1 MSSLLKELKKRRLE
15 LKFKQSDMM
24 ARIGFSKQQ
33 YNHLERKGNPR
44 LETLELVA
52 KGLNSEI
59 MLVPLDKVT
68 AVKALLEDSG
78 DNHLEQTGKNENLED
93 DPWNDILSNDE
104 ADS

>member
-52 KGLNSEI
+52 KGLNSKVMLIPQEKVNAVRTLLKNSDEEI
-59 MLVPLDKVT
+59 NSYKKMD
-68 AVKALLEDSG
+68 
-78 DNHLEQTGKNENLED
+78 ENLD
-93 DPWNDILSNDE
+93 DDLWSDVLGD
-104 ADS
+104 DS

>member
-44 LETLELVA
+44 LETLELV
-52 KGLNSEI
+52 
-59 MLVPLDKVT
+59 VP
-68 AVKALLEDSG
+68 EESIG
-78 DNHLEQTGKNENLED
+78 D
-93 DPWNDILSNDE
+93 
-104 ADS
+104 

>member
-52 KGLNSEI
+52 KGLNSKVMLIPQEKVNAVRAILENFDAEI
-59 MLVPLDKVT
+59 NDYKKMD
-68 AVKALLEDSG
+68 
-78 DNHLEQTGKNENLED
+78 ENLD
-93 DPWNDILSNDE
+93 DDLWSDVLGD
-104 ADS
+104 DS

>member
-1 MSSLLKELKKRRLE
+1 MSALLIELKKRRLE

-24 ARIGFSKQQ
+24 TRIGFSKQQ

-59 MLVPLDKVT
+59 MLIPKEKVN
-68 AVKALLEDSG
+68 AVKALLNNSG
-78 DNHLEQTGKNENLED
+78 VDNNESQKASENLD
-93 DPWNDILSNDE
+93 DELWSDVLGD
-104 ADS
+104 DS

>member
-1 MSSLLKELKKRRLE
+1 MSSLLIEFKKRRLE

-24 ARIGFSKQQ
+24 TRIGVSKQQ

-59 MLVPLDKVT
+59 MLIPKEKVN
-68 AVKALLEDSG
+68 AVKALLNNSG
-78 DNHLEQTGKNENLED
+78 VDNNESQKASENLD
-93 DPWNDILSNDE
+93 DELWSDVLSD
-104 ADS
+104 DS

>member
-1 MSSLLKELKKRRLE
+1 MSSLLIDLKKRRLE

-24 ARIGFSKQQ
+24 GRIGFSKQQ

-59 MLVPLDKVT
+59 MLIPKEKVN
-68 AVKALLEDSG
+68 AVKALLNNSG
-78 DNHLEQTGKNENLED
+78 VDNNESQKTSENLD
-93 DPWNDILSNDE
+93 DELWSDVLGD
-104 ADS
+104 DS

>member
-1 MSSLLKELKKRRLE
+1 MPSLLIELKKRRLE

-24 ARIGFSKQQ
+24 GRIGFSKQQ

-59 MLVPLDKVT
+59 MLIPQEKVN
-68 AVKALLEDSG
+68 AVKALLQNPAADKRES
-78 DNHLEQTGKNENLED
+78 EKMNENLGD
-93 DPWNDILSNDE
+93 DLWSDVLGD
-104 ADS
+104 DS

>member
-1 MSSLLKELKKRRLE
+1 MSSILKELKKRRLE

-52 KGLNSEI
+52 KGLNSKVMLIPQEKVNAVRTLLKNSDEEI
-59 MLVPLDKVT
+59 NSYKKMD
-68 AVKALLEDSG
+68 
-78 DNHLEQTGKNENLED
+78 ENLD
-93 DPWNDILSNDE
+93 DDLWSDVLGD
-104 ADS
+104 DS

>member
-1 MSSLLKELKKRRLE
+1 MSALLIEFKKRRLE

-24 ARIGFSKQQ
+24 TRIGFSKQQ

-59 MLVPLDKVT
+59 MLIPKEKVN
-68 AVKALLEDSG
+68 AVKALLNNSG
-78 DNHLEQTGKNENLED
+78 VDNNESQKASENLD
-93 DPWNDILSNDE
+93 DELWSDVLGD
-104 ADS
+104 DS